1 MHPADIKAAIEKAG
15 KPGDANGAAKALQ
28 SGMPVKTAI
37 GTLTYGK
44 TGDLSSPSFSMYKWD
59 AGKIVAAP

>member
-1 MHPADIKAAIEKAG
+1 
-15 KPGDANGAAKALQ
+15 
-28 SGMPVKTAI
+28 MPVKTAI

-59 AGKIVAAP
+59 AGKIVAAQ